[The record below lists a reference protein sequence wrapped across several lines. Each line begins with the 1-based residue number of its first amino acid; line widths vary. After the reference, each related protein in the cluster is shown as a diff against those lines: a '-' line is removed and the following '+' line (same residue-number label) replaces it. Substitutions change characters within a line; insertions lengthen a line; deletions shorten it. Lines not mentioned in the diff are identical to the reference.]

1 MPKTATKKPET
12 VKPVD
17 ADKAAEFQE
26 RAEADF
32 DPAETARERLARLE
46 SETKGTLDKARKE
59 AREEAKKESD
69 EEFGKIV
76 QPELDRMLPI
86 LREIEAKT
94 GKIFRS
100 FSFYFKFPKGATEP
114 DVKFTHSLVT
124 ARGESTEDEETEETD
139 SNES

>member
-1 MPKTATKKPET
+1 MGKTATKAKTET
-12 VKPVD
+12 AAAVD
-17 ADKAAEFQE
+17 EEKAAEFRE

-32 DPAETARERLARLE
+32 DPGETARERLARLE
-46 SETKGTLDKARKE
+46 AETKAVIDKARKE

-86 LREIEAKT
+86 LREIEEKT

-100 FSFYFKFPKGATEP
+100 FSFYFKFPKGAEEP
-114 DVKFTHSLVT
+114 DVKFTHSLVSP
-124 ARGESTEDEETEETD
+124 RGESTEDEETD
-139 SNES
+139 SSES